1 MHEKVHKMPS
11 LKMRNH
17 KGLNNDIFDQQP
29 QGYFLVVSIQKQ
41 LRKVFYNSI
50 LNNFENLT
58 IKHMR
63 NVSFVNVAS
72 LTLLKI
78 DSSTGAFM

>member
-1 MHEKVHKMPS
+1 MPS
-11 LKMRNH
+11 HKMRNH
-17 KGLNNDIFDQQP
+17 KGLNNDIFDQQRR
-29 QGYFLVVSIQKQ
+29 GYFLVVSIQKQ
-41 LRKVFYNSI
+41 LPKVLYNSI
-50 LNNFENLT
+50 LNNFEKFT

-78 DSSTGAFM
+78 DYSTGAFM